1 MKSPFKTKVQAAEVG
16 AGLGLITVSLTFC
29 IIDNSMV
36 PYMWLNIV
44 LGFLISTGLLSDKR
58 LSSKSCSQKASAE
71 K

>member
-1 MKSPFKTKVQAAEVG
+1 MKSLFGKKAHPAEIG

-29 IIDNSMV
+29 IIDSSMM
-36 PYMWLNIV
+36 PYMGLNVV

-58 LSSKSCSQKASAE
+58 VSTKSCSQKTSTE

>member
-1 MKSPFKTKVQAAEVG
+1 MKSPFKTKAQAVEIG

-29 IIDNSMV
+29 IIDSSML
-36 PYMWLNIV
+36 PYMGLNVV

-58 LSSKSCSQKASAE
+58 LSTKSCSQKVSTE